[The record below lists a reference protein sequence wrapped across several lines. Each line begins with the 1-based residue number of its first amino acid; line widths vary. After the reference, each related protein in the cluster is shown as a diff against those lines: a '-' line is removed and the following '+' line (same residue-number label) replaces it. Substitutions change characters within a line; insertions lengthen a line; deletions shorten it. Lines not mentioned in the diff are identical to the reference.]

1 MRSSLAQ
8 TPMRFCI
15 PSIWP
20 SLPRSS
26 RKRCVLSR
34 ASRRSPGLLAL
45 SAVGGGQRKNSR
57 VEIGTTVI
65 DMRYDNPT
73 QVRPRAIGG
82 RNCCC
87 NWAQRAE
94 LDVNFD
100 ESGKPSY
107 IQQASLN
114 RTLCCAWYGTGA
126 RAARAHL
133 APNEGRHQAFE
144 RCRSTTG
151 RAPGL
156 GMISDDKRDL
166 DRFAN

>member
-114 RTLCCAWYGTGA
+114 RTLCCAWYGRGA
-126 RAARAHL
+126 SRACPSGPQRREAPSLRTMPFDDGPCARIGH
-133 APNEGRHQAFE
+133 
-144 RCRSTTG
+144 
-151 RAPGL
+151 
-156 GMISDDKRDL
+156 DL
-166 DRFAN
+166 RRQT